1 MVDIHGMYGAR
12 GLFGIHIS
20 FKHPFGKH
28 SFLGGAART
37 VAKIAPFV
45 PLPGLSQVTA
55 LVGKAKAIGG
65 AVRGVGTA
73 LRLNTAMAGGAKV
86 TTGAQPAQSDRARGS
101 ARGSA
106 RGRSPRARVR
116 KRKHSRR

>member
-37 VAKIAPFV
+37 VAKVAPFV
-45 PLPGLSQVTA
+45 PIPGLTQVTA
-55 LVGKAKAIGG
+55 LVGKAQAIGK

-73 LRLNTAMAGGAKV
+73 LRVNTAMPGGFAAS
-86 TTGAQPAQSDRARGS
+86 TAAQPAQRAHRRSRGAARPRRSLRRAGRKRAR
-101 ARGSA
+101 
-106 RGRSPRARVR
+106 
-116 KRKHSRR
+116 RR

>member
-1 MVDIHGMYGAR
+1 MYGAR

-37 VAKIAPFV
+37 VAKVAPFV
-45 PLPGLSQVTA
+45 PFPGLSTVTA
-55 LVGKAKAIGG
+55 LVGKAKALGR

-73 LRLNTAMAGGAKV
+73 LRVNTALPGGFAAS
-86 TTGAQPAQSDRARGS
+86 TAAQPAQRAHRTRRAA
-101 ARGSA
+101 ARA
-106 RGRSPRARVR
+106 PRGRSLRQARKRAR
-116 KRKHSRR
+116 RR